1 MRSYNRHTQ
10 WHVLS
15 VPKASFMCKCLIENP
30 QLLHKY
36 RGAHGTLRITAEV
49 VNVCDLVGGSVM
61 ALTLVT
67 ASAMMAELGPVPLGP
82 RHAACKQ

>member
-1 MRSYNRHTQ
+1 MRAADQPLVDVHTQ

-49 VNVCDLVGGSVM
+49 VSICDGVGGSDGSY
-61 ALTLVT
+61 TCEGI
-67 ASAMMAELGPVPLGP
+67 SHDG
-82 RHAACKQ
+82 